1 MLKATTNSYRKNPE
15 MLSCDNCGH
24 SANWKDHQRWN
35 NDPQEYNELGQGY
48 GLYKA
53 RNAMWNDCI
62 ECGCDQL
69 AVHTNWHSDVK
80 SRGERMNPNRNAH
93 LKAAK

>member
-1 MLKATTNSYRKNPE
+1 MLKATTNKYHKKPE

-35 NDPQEYNELGQGY
+35 NDPREYNAPNEGY
-48 GLYKA
+48 GLYKG
-53 RNAMWNDCI
+53 RNATWNDCI

-69 AVHTNWHSDVK
+69 AIHTNWRSNVSTHAEQ
-80 SRGERMNPNRNAH
+80 GNPNRNAH